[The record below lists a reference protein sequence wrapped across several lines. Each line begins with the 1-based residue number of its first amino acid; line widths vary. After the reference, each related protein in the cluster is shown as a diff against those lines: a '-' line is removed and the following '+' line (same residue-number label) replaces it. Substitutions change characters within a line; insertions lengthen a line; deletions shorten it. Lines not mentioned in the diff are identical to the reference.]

1 VTTNINKTI
10 NNMQT
15 LQDEKAPRLARAGKN
30 KEACDGNTTV
40 GFDGA
45 GQPQKAD
52 VVVRMG
58 EVVSSKNAS
67 SCDSGKDAKCSDK
80 KKEIRENRASSLV

>member
-1 VTTNINKTI
+1 
-10 NNMQT
+10 MQT
-15 LQDEKAPRLARAGKN
+15 LKDEKAAKLARAGKN
-30 KEACDGNTTV
+30 KKTCEGDKTV

-67 SCDSGKDAKCSDK
+67 SCNAGKGTKSSDK
-80 KKEIRENRASSLV
+80 KEELREDRASSLV

>member
-1 VTTNINKTI
+1 
-10 NNMQT
+10 MQT
-15 LQDEKAPRLARAGKN
+15 LHDEKAAKLARAGKN
-30 KEACDGNTTV
+30 KDTCAGDKVV

-67 SCDSGKDAKCSDK
+67 GCHSEKDTKCPDK
-80 KKEIRENRASSLV
+80 KEELREDRASSLV

>member
-1 VTTNINKTI
+1 
-10 NNMQT
+10 MQT
-15 LQDEKAPRLARAGKN
+15 FQDEKAANLARAGKN
-30 KEACDGNTTV
+30 KETCAGDKTV

-67 SCDSGKDAKCSDK
+67 SCDSGKHTK
-80 KKEIRENRASSLV
+80 

>member
-1 VTTNINKTI
+1 
-10 NNMQT
+10 MQT
-15 LQDEKAPRLARAGKN
+15 LQDEKAAKLARAGKN
-30 KEACDGNTTV
+30 KETCADDKVV

-52 VVVRMG
+52 VVVHMG

-67 SCDSGKDAKCSDK
+67 SCDSGKDAKCSDNK
-80 KKEIRENRASSLV
+80 EEIRENRASSLV

>member
-1 VTTNINKTI
+1 
-10 NNMQT
+10 MQT
-15 LQDEKAPRLARAGKN
+15 LKDEKAARLARPGKN
-30 KEACDGNTTV
+30 KETCCGDTTV

-67 SCDSGKDAKCSDK
+67 SCDFKKDPKRSDK
-80 KKEIRENRASSLV
+80 KEELREDRASSLV

>member
-1 VTTNINKTI
+1 
-10 NNMQT
+10 MQT
-15 LQDEKAPRLARAGKN
+15 LQNEKAARLARAGKN
-30 KEACDGNTTV
+30 KETCDGNTTV

-58 EVVSSKNAS
+58 EVVSNKKAS
-67 SCDSGKDAKCSDK
+67 GCDSGKDTKCSDK
-80 KKEIRENRASSLV
+80 KEELREDRASSLV